1 MRTLDI
7 INYGSNFL
15 KDSKIPSYVL
25 DSELLLSKVLNKSR
39 EEILINLDKK
49 VNEKNLLIFKK
60 YLQRRSKKEPI
71 AYILQEKEFWDKKFE
86 VNRHTLIPRPETEL
100 LVELILRSVKKKR
113 LSILDIGTGSGCI
126 LISLLDVLK
135 NSYGI
140 GVDISK
146 NALFVAKKNVL
157 KFKLSNR
164 LKLINKSFEGIYG
177 KKFDLIVSN
186 PPYIERKYFKNLS
199 EDIKEY
205 EPRMAL
211 DGGNDGLDLIKKVI
225 YKSKNILKVKG
236 KLAIEIGNQQVKKVS
251 KILVKNNFRI
261 KNDIK
266 DYKNNIRCLLAEYI

>member
-25 DSELLLSKVLNKSR
+25 DSELLLSKALNKSR

>member
-100 LVELILRSVKKKR
+100 LVELILRSVKKK
-113 LSILDIGTGSGCI
+113 
-126 LISLLDVLK
+126 
-135 NSYGI
+135 
-140 GVDISK
+140 
-146 NALFVAKKNVL
+146 
-157 KFKLSNR
+157 
-164 LKLINKSFEGIYG
+164 
-177 KKFDLIVSN
+177 
-186 PPYIERKYFKNLS
+186 
-199 EDIKEY
+199 
-205 EPRMAL
+205 
-211 DGGNDGLDLIKKVI
+211 
-225 YKSKNILKVKG
+225 
-236 KLAIEIGNQQVKKVS
+236 
-251 KILVKNNFRI
+251 KIINFRYWHRI
-261 KNDIK
+261 WLYFN
-266 DYKNNIRCLLAEYI
+266 